1 MSEIHLNLI
10 KSPTVADLDN
20 SKYFIAFLEGKR
32 SKSIEAFLH
41 EVGEIFNSPAYYG
54 ENMNAFY
61 ECINDLSW
69 INQPNCAL
77 IIKDYSEFLADEPD
91 GTSKEYLLILN
102 DIAKE
107 WENVP
112 NFIGED
118 EFRKKSIFKVLIVE
132 DKKVIRDLKLLAE

>member
-1 MSEIHLNLI
+1 MRKININLV
-10 KSPTVADLDN
+10 KSPILDSLDN
-20 SKYFIAFLEGKR
+20 TDYFIAVLEGER
-32 SKSIEAFLH
+32 SRTIEAFLH
-41 EVGEIFNSPAYYG
+41 EIGKIFTFPDYYG

-69 INQPNCAL
+69 VNKSNYVL
-77 IIKDYSEFLADEPD
+77 VIKNYSEFLADEPD

-112 NFIGED
+112 NYIGED
-118 EFRKKSIFKVLIVE
+118 EFRKKSIFKILIVE